1 VNNFF
6 MFLLLV
12 FVGGQMLSL
21 FMEGRTG
28 IANTPLTA
36 GITEISPTLDVVDTS
51 GFLPSNFVI
60 IGDEDICYTAKT
72 DTTFTGLTRGCNG
85 TEAAIHSAGT
95 LAYDEA
101 SGFLNRAVAMQQ
113 HEATS
118 EGGFGGWLKG
128 KFAFV
133 GVATAWA
140 SVVPQMLVWNYSY
153 LDGAGIFL
161 KLPLYVLSAG
171 LVFGLFRMVIG
182 R

>member
-1 VNNFF
+1 MNNFF
-6 MFLLLV
+6 MFLLLI

-28 IANTPLTA
+28 ISNTPLTSD
-36 GITEISPTLDVVDTS
+36 ITEISTTLDVVDTS

-60 IGDEDICYTAKT
+60 IGDEDICYTSKT
-72 DTTFTGLTRGCNG
+72 DTTFTGLTRGCND
-85 TEAAIHSAGT
+85 TDAAIHSAGS
-95 LAYDEA
+95 LAYDEG
-101 SGFLNRAVAMQQ
+101 SGFLNRAVAMQE

-128 KFAFV
+128 KFRFV
-133 GVATAWA
+133 GVATSWA
-140 SVVPQMLVWNYSY
+140 SMIAQMVAWDYAY
-153 LDGAGIFL
+153 LDGLGIFV

>member
-1 VNNFF
+1 MNNFF
-6 MFLLLV
+6 MFLLLI

-28 IANTPLTA
+28 IANTPLLKD
-36 GITEISPTLDVVDTS
+36 ITLASTVLDVEDTS
-51 GFLPSNFVI
+51 GFLSSNFVI
-60 IGDEDICYTAKT
+60 LGDEDICYTGVTAHS
-72 DTTFTGLTRGCNG
+72 FTGLTRGCND
-85 TEAAIHSAGT
+85 TDPAIHSAGA
-95 LAYDEA
+95 LVYDEG
-101 SGFLNRAVAMQQ
+101 SGFLNRAVAMQE

-128 KFAFV
+128 KFRFV
-133 GVATAWA
+133 GVATSWA
-140 SVVPQMLVWNYSY
+140 SMIAQMVAWDYAY
-153 LDGAGIFL
+153 LDGLGIFV

>member
-1 VNNFF
+1 MNNFF
-6 MFLLLV
+6 MFLLLI

-28 IANTPLTA
+28 ISNTPLTSD
-36 GITEISPTLDVVDTS
+36 ITEISTTLDVVDTS

-60 IGDEDICYTAKT
+60 LGDEDICYTGKT
-72 DTTFTGLTRGCNG
+72 NTTFTGLTRGCND
-85 TEAAIHSAGT
+85 TDAAIHSAGT
-95 LAYDEA
+95 LVYDEG
-101 SGFLNRAVAMQQ
+101 SGFLNRAINMQE

-128 KFAFV
+128 KFRFI
-133 GVATAWA
+133 GVATSWV
-140 SVVPQMLVWNYSY
+140 SLVKQIVSWDYAY
-153 LDGAGIFL
+153 LDGLGIFV
-161 KLPLYVLSAG
+161 KMPLYVLSAG